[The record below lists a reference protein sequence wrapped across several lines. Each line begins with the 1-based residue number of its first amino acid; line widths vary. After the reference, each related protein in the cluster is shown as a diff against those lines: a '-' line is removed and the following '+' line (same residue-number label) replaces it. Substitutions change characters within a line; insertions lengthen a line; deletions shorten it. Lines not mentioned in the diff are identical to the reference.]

1 MPSQSEIFE
10 QASHT
15 PLARRMA
22 PRDLDEFVGQEH
34 LVGPGKPLRIL
45 IEKDAVTSLLLWGP
59 PGCGKTALAGI
70 IASRTQS
77 DLVRLNAVTS
87 TVEDIRNARKEAK
100 GRRAMGRRT
109 ILFLDEIHRFNKSQQ
124 DALLPD
130 VEEGTFILVGTT
142 THNPYFAISAALISR
157 SRVFTFRKQ
166 EPADLMVLLK
176 RALTDKLRG
185 LGGADIQADE
195 DALLAIANASEGDAR
210 TALNSLE
217 LAVLA
222 APPRRGET
230 SPVSPPLS
238 GADEAGPQEGTNIHL
253 TAETVATAL
262 QRKHLRYDRNE
273 DEHYDIISAFI
284 KSVRGSDPDA
294 AIYWLARMLA
304 GGEDPRFIARRL
316 IILASE
322 DIGNAD
328 PRAFLMAT
336 AAMQAV
342 ETIGMPEVQLNLA
355 QVTTYMA
362 CAPKSNA
369 STMAISA
376 AMKDV
381 EEEPLQD
388 VPVHL
393 RDAHYKGAQA
403 LGHGKD
409 YKYPHSSPG
418 AWVDQSYMP
427 NPKAYYL
434 PTDRGVEAKFREI
447 LARLRAS
454 RTGTPS

>member
-10 QASHT
+10 KASHT

-34 LVGPGKPLRIL
+34 LVGPGKPLRTL
-45 IEKDAVTSLLLWGP
+45 IEKDAVTSLILWGP

-77 DLVRLNAVTS
+77 DLVRMNAVTS
-87 TVEDIRNARKEAK
+87 TIEDIRNARKEAK
-100 GRRAMGRRT
+100 GRRSMGRRT
-109 ILFLDEIHRFNKSQQ
+109 ILFLDEIHRFNKTQQ

-130 VEEGTFILVGTT
+130 VEEGTFILFGTT

-157 SRVFTFRKQ
+157 SRVFTFKKQ
-166 EPADLMVLLK
+166 EPDGLLVLLK

-185 LGGADIQADE
+185 LGSFNIRADE
-195 DALLAIANASEGDAR
+195 DALRTIANASEGDAR

-222 APPRRGET
+222 SPPQRGEASAAGKAGET
-230 SPVSPPLS
+230 
-238 GADEAGPQEGTNIHL
+238 GAPDGESVHL
-253 TAETVATAL
+253 TVEGVTTAL

-322 DIGNAD
+322 DVGNAD
-328 PRAFLMAT
+328 PRGFLMAT
-336 AAMQAV
+336 AVMQAV
-342 ETIGMPEVQLNLA
+342 ETIGMPEVQINLA
-355 QVTTYMA
+355 QVTTYLA

-369 STMAISA
+369 SVVAISS

-381 EEEPLQD
+381 EEEPLRD
-388 VPVHL
+388 VPIHL
-393 RDAHYKGAQA
+393 RDASYKGAQA

-409 YKYPHSSPG
+409 YKYPHSEPG
-418 AWVDQSYMP
+418 AWVEQSYMP
-427 NPKAYYL
+427 DPKVYYL

-447 LARLRAS
+447 LARLKAS
-454 RTGTPS
+454 RQHPA

>member
-1 MPSQSEIFE
+1 MTPQSEIFE
-10 QASHT
+10 KSAHT

-45 IEKDAVTSLLLWGP
+45 IEKDAVTSLILWGP

-70 IASRTQS
+70 IASQTQS
-77 DLVRLNAVTS
+77 DLVRMNAVTS
-87 TVEDIRNARKEAK
+87 SVEDIRNARKEAK

-142 THNPYFAISAALISR
+142 THNPFFAITAALISR
-157 SRVFTFRKQ
+157 SRVFTFKKQ
-166 EPADLMVLLK
+166 APEDLLVLLK

-185 LGGADIQADE
+185 LGDSNIQADE

-222 APPRRGET
+222 SPREGDGT
-230 SPVSPPLS
+230 
-238 GADEAGPQEGTNIHL
+238 GAGSIHL
-253 TAETVATAL
+253 TQEIVATAL

-328 PRAFLMAT
+328 PRGFLMAT
-336 AAMQAV
+336 AVMQAV
-342 ETIGMPEVQLNLA
+342 ETIGMPEVQINLA
-355 QVTTYMA
+355 QVTTYLA

-369 STMAISA
+369 AVMAISS

-381 EEEPLQD
+381 EEEPLKD
-388 VPVHL
+388 VPTHL
-393 RDAHYKGAQA
+393 RDASYKGAQA

-418 AWVDQSYMP
+418 AWVEQSYMP
-427 NPKAYYL
+427 NPKVYYI
-434 PTDRGVEAKFREI
+434 PSDRGVEAKFKEI
-447 LARLRAS
+447 LARIRAS
-454 RTGTPS
+454 RTTP

>member
-10 QASHT
+10 KVSHT

-34 LVGPGKPLRIL
+34 LVGPGKPLRTL
-45 IEKDAVTSLLLWGP
+45 IEKDAVTSLILWGP

-77 DLVRLNAVTS
+77 DLVRMNAVTS
-87 TVEDIRNARKEAK
+87 TIEDIRNARKEAK
-100 GRRAMGRRT
+100 GRRSMGRRT
-109 ILFLDEIHRFNKSQQ
+109 ILFLDEVHRFNKTQQ

-130 VEEGTFILVGTT
+130 VEEGTFILFGTT

-157 SRVFTFRKQ
+157 SRVFTFKKQ
-166 EPADLMVLLK
+166 EPEDLLVLLK
-176 RALTDKLRG
+176 RALSDKLRG
-185 LGGADIQADE
+185 LGSFNIQADE
-195 DALLAIANASEGDAR
+195 DALRTIANASEGDAR

-222 APPRRGET
+222 STPDADG
-230 SPVSPPLS
+230 PV
-238 GADEAGPQEGTNIHL
+238 HL
-253 TAETVATAL
+253 TVEGVTTAL

-328 PRAFLMAT
+328 PRGFLMAT
-336 AAMQAV
+336 AVMQAV
-342 ETIGMPEVQLNLA
+342 ETIGMPEVQINLA
-355 QVTTYMA
+355 QVTAYLA

-369 STMAISA
+369 SVMAISS

-381 EEEPLQD
+381 EEEPLKD
-388 VPVHL
+388 VPIHL
-393 RDAHYKGAQA
+393 RDASYKGAQA

-409 YKYPHSSPG
+409 YKYPHSEPG

-427 NPKAYYL
+427 NPKVYYS
-434 PTDRGVEAKFREI
+434 PTDRGVEAKFKEV
-447 LARLRAS
+447 LARLKAS
-454 RTGTPS
+454 RRQPGV

>member
-166 EPADLMVLLK
+166 EPTGLLVLLK

-185 LGGADIQADE
+185 LGGANINADE

-222 APPRRGET
+222 CPAAALAPG
-230 SPVSPPLS
+230 SVGGS
-238 GADEAGPQEGTNIHL
+238 IHL
-253 TAETVATAL
+253 TVEVVATAL

-328 PRAFLMAT
+328 PRGFLMAT

-355 QVTTYMA
+355 QVTTYLA

-381 EEEPLQD
+381 EEEPLKD

-393 RDAHYKGAQA
+393 RDAHYKGAEA
-403 LGHGKD
+403 LGHGKG

-418 AWVDQSYMP
+418 AWVEQSYMP
-427 NPKAYYL
+427 NPKEYYL
-434 PTDRGVEAKFREI
+434 PTDRGVEAKFREV
-447 LARLRAS
+447 LARLKAS
-454 RTGTPS
+454 RTGSP

>member
-1 MPSQSEIFE
+1 MPAQSEIFE

-22 PRDLDEFVGQEH
+22 PRDLGEFVGQEH

-77 DLVRLNAVTS
+77 DLVRLNAVTA
-87 TVEDIRNARKEAK
+87 TVDDIRQARKEAK

-142 THNPYFAISAALISR
+142 THNPYFALTSALISR
-157 SRVFTFRKQ
+157 SRVFTFQKQ
-166 EPADLMVLLK
+166 EPAGLLVLLK
-176 RALTDKLRG
+176 RALADPDRG
-185 LGGADIQADE
+185 LGGANIQADE
-195 DALLAIANASEGDAR
+195 DALNAIASASEGDAR

-222 APPRRGET
+222 CPSDGKA
-230 SPVSPPLS
+230 
-238 GADEAGPQEGTNIHL
+238 IHL
-253 TAETVATAL
+253 TVEAVSTAL

-316 IILASE
+316 IILSSE

-328 PRAFLMAT
+328 PRGFLMAT
-336 AAMQAV
+336 AVMQAV
-342 ETIGMPEVQLNLA
+342 ETIGLPEVQINLA
-355 QVTTYMA
+355 QVTTYLA

-369 STMAISA
+369 SVMAISS

-381 EEEPLQD
+381 EEEPLRD

-393 RDAHYKGAQA
+393 RDAHYQGAKA
-403 LGHGKD
+403 LGHGQG
-409 YKYPHSSPG
+409 YQYPHSAPG
-418 AWVDQSYMP
+418 AWVEQSYMP
-427 NPKAYYL
+427 NPKAYYI
-434 PTDRGVEAKFREI
+434 PTDRGVEARFREI
-447 LARLRAS
+447 LARIKAS
-454 RTGTPS
+454 RTVS